1 MTDSQLMGGLEEK
14 LSKKSPTAG
23 RRKHRTKSLEDM
35 TESPP
40 AKYSP
45 TFFRNDAVK
54 ALINGKPSKTRHE
67 RELGEQLASIWEH
80 CSSALG
86 NTLGGYGDGR
96 TFTCMAQMEDD
107 QYVGALGPRLLPN
120 GVSEFTLTIQRSG
133 DNNGTSMLLGV
144 AEDKSGHSV
153 TSGKFKGRVWG
164 LAPWNGRLLGFPDPC
179 KRAADRK
186 GEIRGEPL
194 LIGNSD
200 FRGRATGSVVR
211 VRVDMEEKRLYLKCA
226 YGAKQL
232 AEAEWSLARD
242 GDQKPIELPMSGVRP
257 FARVAKKG
265 DTIFISDMGYVP
277 PVDPNASPAPLMRP
291 PKGGR
296 DRTLQNAGKASG
308 SDSSA
313 APSRRTSKEM
323 PSSARGDGPP
333 LAEAREQEL
342 LAVIEKLRTEV
353 DSLKLSLGRERLLRQ
368 QAEHE
373 VGRVN
378 RGLDA
383 IVPNRRGNVPAGG
396 SSSNSSSN
404 ANSRR
409 QSKEL

>member
-1 MTDSQLMGGLEEK
+1 MG
-14 LSKKSPTAG
+14 S
-23 RRKHRTKSLEDM
+23 RRRRGTS
-35 TESPP
+35 ES
-40 AKYSP
+40 S
-45 TFFRNDAVK
+45 V
-54 ALINGKPSKTRHE
+54 
-67 RELGEQLASIWEH
+67 EQLASIWEH

-86 NTLGGYGDGR
+86 NTGGYGDGR
-96 TFTCMAQMEDD
+96 PSLAWLRWRTISTSVPSGRGCYRMASPSSRSPSS
-107 QYVGALGPRLLPN
+107 GAATTTAPRCSSAWP
-120 GVSEFTLTIQRSG
+120 R
-133 DNNGTSMLLGV
+133 TSR
-144 AEDKSGHSV
+144 GHSV

-242 GDQKPIELPMSGVRP
+242 GDQAHRAADERRP
-257 FARVAKKG
+257 PVCARRQEGRHDLHQRHGLRAARRPERVARAADAAAKG
-265 DTIFISDMGYVP
+265 
-277 PVDPNASPAPLMRP
+277 RP
-291 PKGGR
+291 RPHAAKRGQGVGERLVGG
-296 DRTLQNAGKASG
+296 AV
-308 SDSSA
+308 A
-313 APSRRTSKEM
+313 ADEQGDAVVGERRRPS
-323 PSSARGDGPP
+323 

-373 VGRVN
+373 AGRVN